1 MARAIGTITTQSDD
15 LQTIIGEVNNMNL
28 FIFDCFILFSFK
40 DVFTTEI

>member
-28 FIFDCFILFSFK
+28 FIGLFYFVFI
-40 DVFTTEI
+40 